1 MSGDESAGGGTR
13 SGRWGD
19 HPSAHGAGSF
29 EMDERVEVM
38 MDLYR
43 TLREEISQSIDFQ
56 NQIILGGAV
65 VVGIVYGLQFSGVL
79 PALSDGDP
87 LVTQLIVASI
97 PPIVIVSTSL
107 WLTEQSRMMR
117 AGDFLSFL
125 ESKINRELE
134 GPYLTWELW
143 LRTGNTPAVHQTH
156 RRAQLLGYLGF
167 FLVLGALGLWLYVR
181 EVVGTTLYGLVTLQ
195 GYDPFTPAFVYLAAN
210 VLMFSMLVR
219 WSVGIVAHEV
229 PDADDRPL
237 GTRVVDT
244 VLGRDPP
251 VGPDPNSLADLEDDF
266 REREPSYGIYR
277 EWEAAYEQRADTIA
291 RRTDPD
297 ERTRD

>member
-1 MSGDESAGGGTR
+1 
-13 SGRWGD
+13 
-19 HPSAHGAGSF
+19 
-29 EMDERVEVM
+29 MDERVEVM

-195 GYDPFTPAFVYLAAN
+195 GYDPLTPAFVYLLAN
-210 VLMFSMLVR
+210 VLMFAMLVR
-219 WSVGIVAHEV
+219 WSAGIVAHEV
-229 PDADDRPL
+229 PDADDRP
-237 GTRVVDT
+237 
-244 VLGRDPP
+244 VLARLLDALRGRDPEFE
-251 VGPDPNSLADLEDDF
+251 PDPNSLSDLEGAF
-266 REREPSYGIYR
+266 REREPSYGVYR
-277 EWEAAYEQRADTIA
+277 EWEAAYEDRVATIVA
-291 RRTDPD
+291 ETDPHRND
-297 ERTRD
+297 GD